1 MPKKPEKV
9 TLSHDFAFESES
21 DLAGKVSAFRAEHEA
36 TQGQILAM
44 DAKRSLGPG
53 KVRVTFRVVG
63 STAGEKKSRR

>member
-21 DLAGKVSAFRAEHEA
+21 DLDAKVDAFRSEHEA
-36 TQGQILAM
+36 AQGQLLAM

-53 KVRVTFRVVG
+53 KVRVTFRVL
-63 STAGEKKSRR
+63 EKKGRR